1 MLAAQRQ
8 SLILDEVHRL
18 GAVRIAD
25 LAAALQVSDM
35 TVRRDLAVLAGAGL
49 VVKVHGGVTALEP
62 APPGAAAEAHS
73 DGRVTSERAAKEAIA
88 TEAARLV
95 SPGATIGVS
104 GGTTTM
110 AFAQRLVDISG
121 LKVVTNSLPL
131 ADLLYSDGRDDQTVI
146 LTGGVRTPS
155 GVLVGPVA
163 VESARR
169 LHVDLTFVG
178 TAGMDDRVGFTSSD
192 LLESELMRVM
202 LESGG
207 RIVVLADHTKW
218 GRVGLTSVARLDDAD
233 VLITDRLLPDDALAA
248 LRRHIPLVIT
258 A

>member
-8 SLILDEVHRL
+8 SLILDEVNRA

-25 LAAALQVSDM
+25 LAVTLRVSDM

-49 VVKVHGGVTALEP
+49 VVKVHGGVTAVEQGP
-62 APPGAAAEAHS
+62 AGPGEAHR

-88 TEAARLV
+88 AEAARLV
-95 SPGATIGVS
+95 PPGATIGVS
-104 GGTTTM
+104 GGSTTM
-110 AFAQRLVDISG
+110 ALARLLVDVPG
-121 LKVVTNSLPL
+121 LTAVTNSLPL
-131 ADLLYSDGRDDQTVI
+131 ADLLYREGRDDQTVI

-169 LHVDLTFVG
+169 LHVDLVFVG
-178 TAGMDDRVGFTSSD
+178 AAGMDERVGFTSSD

-202 LESGG
+202 LEDGG

-218 GRVGLTSVARLDDAD
+218 GRVGLTSVARLADAD
-233 VLITDRLLPDDALAA
+233 VLITDRLLPDDALAT
-248 LRRHIPLVIT
+248 LRRHVATVVT

>member
-8 SLILDEVHRL
+8 SLILDEVNRL

-25 LAAALQVSDM
+25 LAAALRVSDM
-35 TVRRDLAVLAGAGL
+35 TVRRDLAVLARAGL
-49 VVKVHGGVTALEP
+49 VVKVHGGVTAVEQA
-62 APPGAAAEAHS
+62 APPGAAEPVAPRE
-73 DGRVTSERAAKEAIA
+73 VTSERAAKEAIA
-88 TEAARLV
+88 AEAARLV
-95 SPGATIGVS
+95 APRATIGVS
-104 GGTTTM
+104 GGSTTM
-110 AFAQRLVDISG
+110 ALARLLVDVPG
-121 LKVVTNSLPL
+121 LMVVTNSLPL
-131 ADLLYSDGRDDQTVI
+131 ADLLYREGRDDQTVI

-169 LHVDLTFVG
+169 LHVDLNFVG
-178 TAGMDDRVGFTSSD
+178 TAGMDERVGFTSSD

-202 LESGG
+202 LEAGG

-218 GRVGLTSVARLDDAD
+218 GRVGLTSVARLADVD
-233 VLITDRLLPDDALAA
+233 VLITDRLLPGDALAV
-248 LRRHIPLVIT
+248 LRRHIATVIT

>member
-1 MLAAQRQ
+1 VLAARRQ
-8 SLILDEVHRL
+8 SLILDEVNRL

-25 LAAALQVSDM
+25 LAAALRVSDM
-35 TVRRDLAVLAGAGL
+35 TVRRDLAVLTHAGL
-49 VVKVHGGVTALEP
+49 VVKVHGGVTAIEQP
-62 APPGAAAEAHS
+62 TQTGAV
-73 DGRVTSERAAKEAIA
+73 DTGPVGRVTSEPAAKEAIA
-88 TEAARLV
+88 AEAARLV
-95 SPGATIGVS
+95 TPGATIGVS
-104 GGTTTM
+104 GGSTTM
-110 AFAQRLVDISG
+110 AFARLLVDVSG
-121 LKVVTNSLPL
+121 LTVVTNSLPL
-131 ADLLYSDGRDDQTVI
+131 ADLLYRGGRDDQTVI

-169 LHVDLTFVG
+169 LHVGLSFVG
-178 TAGMDDRVGFTSSD
+178 AAGMDERLGFTSSD

-202 LESGG
+202 LEAGG

-233 VLITDRLLPDDALAA
+233 VLITDRLLPRDALTV
-248 LRRHIPLVIT
+248 LRRHIATVVT